1 VDDDT
6 VITLAKT
13 AAGQFQVAVDG
24 DGAPDV
30 IDLWLS
36 VSAESHPSAASIGL
50 TRMRV
55 EGDDLWKAEQHFE
68 VTEVTM
74 TVKGKRYPRH

>member
-1 VDDDT
+1 MSDET
-6 VITLAKT
+6 EITLTKT
-13 AAGQFQVAVDG
+13 ADGQFQVTVDG
-24 DGAPDV
+24 DGAPNV
-30 IDLWLS
+30 INLWLS
-36 VSAESHPSAASIGL
+36 VSAEPHPPAASIGL

-55 EGDDLWKAEQHFE
+55 GGDDLWKAEQHFE